1 MPEMYFPKNTIKGD
15 SIMNNTYIKT
25 ANVQHV
31 KNIRR
36 GMVVLVD
43 VPSTFYNPHQHS
55 GYHYYVVVSNNNACK
70 HSPVIQVIPFSSK
83 EKRRLPCHA
92 EITSR
97 CMPKTSCL
105 LGEQLTLLPKRL
117 LQFGEYC
124 GMLEDE
130 QMQLVDGA
138 MKTQL
143 AIA

>member
-1 MPEMYFPKNTIKGD
+1 
-15 SIMNNTYIKT
+15 MNNTNIKT
-25 ANVQHV
+25 SNVQNRN
-31 KNIRR
+31 NIRR

-55 GYHYYVVVSNNNACK
+55 GYHYYVVVSNNDACK

-83 EKRRLPCHA
+83 EKRKLPCHA
-92 EITSR
+92 EITSS
-97 CMPKTSCL
+97 CMPKTSFL

-117 LQFGEYC
+117 LQRGEYC